1 MTHTPLAG
9 ERLQPLG
16 HVSAGGTSENAMT
29 EQALFTLNMD
39 LFLPEAHLAYPQATQ
54 IITCYYYQI
63 RKLPLEP
70 HIKTLIQGPT

>member
-1 MTHTPLAG
+1 
-9 ERLQPLG
+9 
-16 HVSAGGTSENAMT
+16 MT